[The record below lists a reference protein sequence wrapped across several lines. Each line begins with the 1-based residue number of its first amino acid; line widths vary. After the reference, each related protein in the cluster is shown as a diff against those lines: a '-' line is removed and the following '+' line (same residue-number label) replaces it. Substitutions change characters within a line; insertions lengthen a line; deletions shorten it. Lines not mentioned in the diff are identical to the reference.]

1 MRLILFFLLSAIGV
15 TYAQLPKDFD
25 MAKDQ
30 FILLSNNSFL
40 LEGQFTYEKG
50 FWGERFYN
58 GQGLKIPKHRI
69 WFYNVGK
76 GTYANS
82 GRGEMLKLRFPG
94 HYNIYS
100 GRGFLDE
107 MVNNEAEIFSSL
119 HGYFINQG
127 FEELELVTYRL
138 LQKKLRVF
146 PDDFD
151 PDTKVSVIG
160 ILDNMKKRRRNRNTA
175 TYVSI
180 ISMGVSI
187 VSLTSYLENRYK
199 PLRDLAIASFCI
211 SIGSSM
217 SLFILPRSRRLHL
230 KALQAYNSGF

>member
-1 MRLILFFLLSAIGV
+1 MSE
-15 TYAQLPKDFD
+15 
-25 MAKDQ
+25 DQ
-30 FILLSNNSFL
+30 FILLNNNSFL

-50 FWGERFYN
+50 FWGEKFYN

-82 GRGEMLKLRFPG
+82 GRGEMLKLRFAG
-94 HYNIYS
+94 YYNIYT
-100 GRGFLDE
+100 GGGFFDKLENYDLE
-107 MVNNEAEIFSSL
+107 TFTSL
-119 HGYFINQG
+119 QKYFINQN
-127 FEELELVTYRL
+127 FEELEMVTYRF

-146 PDDFD
+146 PDGFD
-151 PDTKVSVIG
+151 LDTKVSVIG

-187 VSLTSYLENRYK
+187 VSLTSYLENRDK

-230 KALQAYNSGF
+230 KALQTYNSGF